1 MSDIKNA
8 LDVAA
13 FTMAGNLMVT
23 LFDKGVI
30 SREEATHIINI
41 AQKVPHP
48 KAQRDTRMAHIL
60 IQTGISTISGPAW
73 ALPRKK
79 IKDFCIMFRC
89 KNC

>member
-41 AQKVPHP
+41 AQKSAAPQS
-48 KAQRDTRMAHIL
+48 AE
-60 IQTGISTISGPAW
+60 
-73 ALPRKK
+73 
-79 IKDFCIMFRC
+79 
-89 KNC
+89 

>member
-30 SREEATHIINI
+30 SREEAIHIINL
-41 AQKVPHP
+41 AQKNSTPEN
-48 KAQRDTRMAHIL
+48 AEE
-60 IQTGISTISGPAW
+60 IQDGSYINTDWHFDNLRACMGITA
-73 ALPRKK
+73 KK
-79 IKDFCIMFRC
+79 D
-89 KNC
+89 